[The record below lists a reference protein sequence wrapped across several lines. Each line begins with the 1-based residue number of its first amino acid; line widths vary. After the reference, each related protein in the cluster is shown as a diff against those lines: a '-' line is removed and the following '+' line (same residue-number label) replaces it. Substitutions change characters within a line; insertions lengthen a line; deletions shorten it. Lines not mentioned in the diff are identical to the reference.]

1 MTLTEIVQEV
11 YNITGRPDLVNETS
25 SAIKAA
31 TLKMHNTDFYARDL
45 YETGIEFL
53 TDDFHQTLDVVT
65 IPRFRALK
73 YLRKWDTSSNEAGT
87 FLTVID
93 PEEALDGYSQERT
106 NVCYLAGSAVD
117 IKSSTSFTRM
127 LIGCYRSPDVTT
139 TSYSSWIAEH
149 IPFAIIYEAV
159 RVLFKIIGQDDQA
172 AQYDRLGVEQFA
184 MVKITGLSAVG
195 Y

>member
-1 MTLTEIVQEV
+1 MILTEIIQEV
-11 YNITGRPDLVNETS
+11 YNITGRPDLEARTE

-31 TLKMHNTDFYARDL
+31 TLKMHSTDFYARDL

-53 TDDFHQTLDVVT
+53 ASDFHQTLELST
-65 IPRFRALK
+65 IARFRALK

-106 NVCYLAGSAVD
+106 DVAYLAGSAID
-117 IKSSTSFTRM
+117 IKSSTEFTRM

-149 IPFAIIYEAV
+149 IPYAIVYEAA
-159 RVLFKIIGQDDQA
+159 RVLFKMIGEDSQA
-172 AQYDRLGVEQFA
+172 AQYDRLGAEQQE